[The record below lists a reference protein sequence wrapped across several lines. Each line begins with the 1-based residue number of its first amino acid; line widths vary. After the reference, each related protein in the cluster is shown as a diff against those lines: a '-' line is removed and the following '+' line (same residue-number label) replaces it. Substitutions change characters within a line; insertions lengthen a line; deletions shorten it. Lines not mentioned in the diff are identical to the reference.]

1 MKKLGLMLL
10 VLMMLAGCQSQ
21 KNDETGK
28 LKVMTS
34 FYPLYDFAQK
44 VGGDK
49 VEVENIIEGGEAHG
63 YEPSA
68 NDIIRIQE
76 SDVFIMNGAGFEGW
90 APKTLK
96 SVKNDKLKI
105 VDTSQGVTLHEGH
118 DHHDHDDHDD
128 HDHHHG
134 EYDPHIWMNPM
145 NAYQQM
151 KNIKDAFVEVDPEN
165 KDYYE
170 ENFKRYGAEFE
181 SLSNDFENKL
191 RNVKNKEVVVDHTAY
206 GYMLEPYGIEQVAI
220 AGSLLSSEPTAKQVD
235 ESIQYIKSQ
244 NIKAIY
250 MESLSNDKLLQTIS
264 KETGVK
270 ILKLNTL
277 ESLSKQDLENGNDY
291 FKVMNENLESL
302 VEGLSL

>member
-49 VEVENIIEGGEAHG
+49 VAVENIIEGGEAHG

-118 DHHDHDDHDD
+118 DHDHDDHD
-128 HDHHHG
+128 HEEHHHG

-181 SLSNDFENKL
+181 ALSNDFENKL

-206 GYMLEPYGIEQVAI
+206 GYMLERYGIEQVAI

-235 ESIQYIKSQ
+235 ESIQYIKNQ